1 MMLSRVI
8 QTVCV
13 AACAVLLVVAQGEMA
28 RGQTPDPVTAPAYTV
43 GTSVNLFA
51 APGGSTS
58 VDGWLVRLPDGWA
71 LDRAVVLRYG
81 SEHVAAEVRRV
92 DAEGRGQY
100 AVVLARAQQGPHE
113 VVLQVQVGQAE
124 GRASWSMVPFTYGP
138 MGYRSVQEGQRTTQ
152 PVSVKADPASVRRPS
167 STDNQALAFA
177 ASAPILLR
185 PDRLPRLQGD
195 GDFTVEFWL
204 QTTGLNEVVLTT
216 WSGNENDAY
225 PLEVMI
231 DASGRLRYYCGQ
243 QGRHESLTTRAPVA
257 DGRWHHIAIVYHA
270 EERRLALLREG
281 RPVDSLR
288 NVALPPATV
297 AHLAV
302 GGRIVPEATD
312 RSPDRSLAYSGVLDE
327 LRFWPAARSAS
338 AIRSTARRALPD
350 APDAERVQLRFEE
363 EPPQDLVAAWP
374 DGVQRVPSGLSFEA
388 SLRDLR
394 AAVDDAVV
402 ELSWNAENPATDAF
416 VIERSVEGKSFEVVG
431 RVRPQA
437 ARASGEG
444 RVPRYAFSDDK
455 VRGQVV
461 YYRIRQ
467 QFEDGTERV
476 SGTLKIGLGA
486 PNQRDASLIGNFP
499 NPFSETTTIAYE
511 VRATQS
517 LQITIWDLSGQRV
530 KTLVDDTHTP
540 GYYEEAFR
548 AGSLPSGTYF
558 VRLQTPQSMASHR
571 MVLLK

>member
-1 MMLSRVI
+1 MMLSRVF
-8 QTVCV
+8 QTAR
-13 AACAVLLVVAQGEMA
+13 AAALAVLLIGAQGMA
-28 RGQTPDPVTAPAYTV
+28 AQGQAIDPVTAPAYTA
-43 GTSVNLFA
+43 GASINLFA
-51 APGGSTS
+51 APGGSAS
-58 VDGWLVRLPDGWA
+58 VDGWLVRLPDGWT
-71 LDRAVVLRYG
+71 LDQAVVLRYG
-81 SEHVAAEVRRV
+81 SERVAAKVRRV
-92 DAEGRGQY
+92 DEAGSRQF
-100 AVVLARAQQGPHE
+100 AVVLDRVQQGPHE
-113 VVLQVQVGQAE
+113 VVLQVEVGQAE
-124 GRASWSMVPFTYGP
+124 GSASWSIVPFAYGP
-138 MGYRSVQEGQRTTQ
+138 MGYRSVQEGQRVTRS
-152 PVSVKADPASVRRPS
+152 VSVKAARASVRS
-167 STDNQALAFA
+167 ASASDNQALAFA
-177 ASAPILLR
+177 AGAPILLR

-195 GDFTVEFWL
+195 TDFTVEFWIR
-204 QTTGLNEVVLTT
+204 TTGLNEVVLTA
-216 WSGNENDAY
+216 WSGNENEAY

-281 RPVDSLR
+281 SPVDSLR
-288 NVALPPATV
+288 NVALPPTTV

-302 GGRIVPEATD
+302 GGRIVPEAPD

-327 LRFWPAARSAS
+327 LRFWPATRSAS

-350 APDAERVQLRFEE
+350 ATGDEHVQLRFDEA
-363 EPPQDLVAAWP
+363 PSPDLIAAWP

-402 ELSWNAENPATDAF
+402 QLSWNAENPATDAF

-437 ARASGEG
+437 ARVSGEG

-511 VRATQS
+511 VRATQP
-517 LQITIWDLSGQRV
+517 LQITVWDLSGQRV
-530 KTLVDDTHTP
+530 TTLVDDTHTP
-540 GYYEEAFR
+540 GYYEESFQ
-548 AGSLPSGTYF
+548 AGNLPSGTYF
-558 VRLQTPQSMASHR
+558 VRLQTPQLMASHR